1 MVHRPGFFVVIRAA
15 IAVGF
20 ALAASSVC
28 AQGLKQAIES
38 CSNNGLR
45 FSPDQIIT
53 GCSALISNS
62 RNTPQRA
69 GAYGN
74 RGNAYLEQGNSDRAL
89 ADYNE
94 AIRLGPK
101 LPNPHIGRGVIYRN
115 RGNYDDAVAELT
127 EAIRLRP
134 QESVSYNHRGLAFQG
149 KGDLDRANA
158 DYSEAI
164 RLNASS
170 PHAYL
175 NRGDV
180 RRRKGEYEGAIAD
193 YTAAIRT
200 DPTNAATYVRR
211 AHAYSNIGDAGRA
224 VEELDALLLRDPKSA
239 GAYYSR
245 GIIQFTRGNFAPA
258 AEDFLKSNDLRDY
271 AYSFLWRFLARGRQT
286 QDGGAELSAS
296 AARLKNKDWPYP
308 VIDFYLGRRSIEEL
322 RNSAITADQRCEGH
336 FYTGVWRLLRNDKAG
351 ALVDL
356 QAAID
361 MCPKNFDE
369 YMGAVAEKK
378 RLSP

>member
-1 MVHRPGFFVVIRAA
+1 MAHRPGLFVVINAS

-28 AQGLKQAIES
+28 AQGLKQAIET

-45 FSPDQIIT
+45 FSMDQVIT

-69 GAYGN
+69 AAYAN
-74 RGNAYLEQGNSDRAL
+74 RGTAYLEQGNSDRAL

-94 AIRLGPK
+94 AIRLDPK
-101 LPNPHIGRGVIYRN
+101 LPNPHIGRGAIYRN

-134 QESVSYNHRGLAFQG
+134 QESVAYNHRGLAFRG

-180 RRRKGEYEGAIAD
+180 RRQKGDYEGAIAD
-193 YTAAIRT
+193 YTAAIRIN
-200 DPTNAATYVRR
+200 PTNGSAYVGRAYAYAT
-211 AHAYSNIGDAGRA
+211 IGDAGRA
-224 VEELDALLLRDPKSA
+224 VEELDALLRRDPKNA
-239 GAYYSR
+239 DAYYGR
-245 GIIQFTRGNFAPA
+245 GLIQFTRGNFAPA
-258 AEDFLKSNDLRDY
+258 AEDFLKSSDLRDY
-271 AYSFLWRFLARGRQT
+271 AYSFLWRFLSRAR
-286 QDGGAELSAS
+286 QDHDGVAELSAS

-322 RNSAITADQRCEGH
+322 RNSAITADQRCEAH
-336 FYTGVWRLLRNDKAG
+336 YYTGEWRLLRNDKPG
-351 ALVDL
+351 ALADL

-361 MCPKNFDE
+361 MCPKTFSE